1 MTTPDIPARYK
12 LNSIFGKNQK
22 RREAI
27 IRETIARFN
36 SKHHQSVQNRRCSI
50 ALATSIFN
58 EVYDRIGDGGSDAAL
73 EVSLD
78 SGLDNME
85 ASDADD
91 GMCLDRESLFAEM
104 MTQIEAAILR
114 ELQDHTQE
122 EEPLDYEGDYDLD
135 DIEQDHHV
143 VICPICRMYHMNID
157 CTAAHCQCGALI
169 RLYKEDLGRSLDAAE
184 LKDMLKSAFDCHD
197 AAGECRDIA
206 ISSLQFSQR
215 ELGGLSAGCRCCN
228 FEMVLL

>member
-1 MTTPDIPARYK
+1 MCKTVDALLRLQHLFLMKCMTVLGTEVTCQKSLTYK
-12 LNSIFGKNQK
+12 NLCLTFSSF
-22 RREAI
+22 
-27 IRETIARFN
+27 
-36 SKHHQSVQNRRCSI
+36 S
-50 ALATSIFN
+50 
-58 EVYDRIGDGGSDAAL
+58 GSDAAL
-73 EVSLD
+73 EVSVD

-143 VICPICRMYHMNID
+143 VICPICRYVMSIVYASHHSISIGGKSMQSFACRMYHMNID

-184 LKDMLKSAFDCHD
+184 LKDMLKSAFDW
-197 AAGECRDIA
+197 
-206 ISSLQFSQR
+206 
-215 ELGGLSAGCRCCN
+215 
-228 FEMVLL
+228 